1 MSRVPIVGVDG
12 GLSVDHLV
20 RVGEAP
26 HFFELG
32 GPGLFAAL
40 GARLI
45 RGTRVMLRTAMPSS
59 VPAFSEV
66 LTAAKVDLSL
76 CGVAR
81 DVPRVWILDSPE
93 GRRLVLTRPPAGLE
107 IAEVDEGL
115 PAARSTPKK
124 KDFPQLDA
132 LLLCSPLRLPS
143 DVKDAAIVGIDPEQR
158 KTKAN
163 SLSYWKRITI
173 PQKSVLLPSRL
184 QLVSVDDDPFRAA
197 LHLCEVLNV
206 PVIAKLDADGALAVD
221 KSGAWHVIDEQ
232 VQVVDTTGAGDAMA
246 GAALA
251 AIASGYD
258 IATATA
264 LGVSAARL
272 VLSDWGAGGLINSR
286 PFSSPLRGV
295 RTRRR

>member
-1 MSRVPIVGVDG
+1 VIIVGVDG

-40 GARLI
+40 GARLVQ
-45 RGTRVMLRTAMPSS
+45 GTKVMLRASLPSC
-59 VPAFSEV
+59 VPEFSEV
-66 LTAAKVDLSL
+66 LAAADVDLSL
-76 CGVAR
+76 CGDAR

-93 GRRLVLTRPPAGLE
+93 GRRLVLTGPPAGLE
-107 IAEVDEGL
+107 IAEKDEV
-115 PAARSTPKK
+115 PVRSAAKARG
-124 KDFPQLDA
+124 FPRLDA

-143 DVKDAAIVGIDPEQR
+143 DAKHAAIIGVDPEQR
-158 KTKAN
+158 KTKAG

-184 QLVSVDDDPFRAA
+184 QLVCVDSDPVRAA
-197 LHLCEVLNV
+197 LHLCELLNV

-221 KSGAWHVIDEQ
+221 GSGAWHVTDEA
-232 VQVVDTTGAGDAMA
+232 VQVVETTGAGDAMA
-246 GAALA
+246 GASLA
-251 AIASGYD
+251 AMASGCD
-258 IATATA
+258 LVTATA

-272 VLSDWGAGGLINSR
+272 ALSGWGAGGLISSR
-286 PFSSPLRGV
+286 PIASPLRGV

>member
-1 MSRVPIVGVDG
+1 MTIVGVDG

-45 RGTRVMLRTAMPSS
+45 KGTKVMLRTALPSS
-59 VPAFSEV
+59 VPDFSEV
-66 LTAAKVDLSL
+66 LTAAGVDLSL
-76 CGVAR
+76 CGVVR

-93 GRRLVLTRPPAGLE
+93 GRRLVLTGPPGGIE
-107 IAEVDEGL
+107 IAGADEA
-115 PAARSTPKK
+115 PATRPNGRRKG
-124 KDFPQLDA
+124 FPRLDA
-132 LLLCSPLRLPS
+132 LMLCSPMRLPT

-158 KTKAN
+158 KTNAK

-173 PQKSVLLPSRL
+173 PQKGVLLPSRL
-184 QLVSVDDDPFRAA
+184 QLASVDKDPFRAV
-197 LHLCEVLNV
+197 LRLYEMLNV
-206 PVIAKLDADGALAVD
+206 PVIAKLDADGAVAID
-221 KSGAWHVIDEQ
+221 ASGSWHVDDEA

-251 AIASGYD
+251 AIASGCD

-272 VLSDWGAGGLINSR
+272 ALSDWGAGGLINGRPLSR
-286 PFSSPLRGV
+286 PLRGV